1 MQDKE
6 GNDVFV
12 VDIVKSFRYTDVII
26 VKYLM

>member
-6 GNDVFV
+6 GNDMLV